1 MDVGSIKSYVRNHLE
16 MDDEELPDL
25 LLNVYLQDAFDRTMA
40 YDNRWPRYE
49 TVWSLSQVPG
59 ALDITLPP
67 DLNRPSIMSVISV
80 PDGYRLVM
88 GSPENLEQTFLN
100 GNTTVHTG
108 PPIYYSLWENKLTL
122 WPQPEQAALPYSLS
136 VRAYRQPVWTNG
148 SSDVPDLD
156 DRLHVTLAYYAMSLV
171 YAQQEDEIL
180 EGVYMARWQRDL
192 SQQMK
197 AILDAPHHRPLVLH
211 GGATIGGVPSYV
223 IIPPNISPT

>member
-1 MDVGSIKSYVRNHLE
+1 MDVGTIKTYVRNHLE
-16 MDDEELPDL
+16 MDDEELPDV

-49 TVWSLSQVPG
+49 KTWELSQVPS
-59 ALDITLPP
+59 ADDITLDPEI
-67 DLNRPSIMSVISV
+67 NRPSIMTVIAT
-80 PDGYRLVM
+80 DKGYRLVM
-88 GSPENLEQTFLN
+88 ISPENAEQTYLN
-100 GNTTVHTG
+100 GNITVLTG
-108 PPIYYSLWENKLTL
+108 PPIYYSLWQNKMQL
-122 WPQPEQAALPYSLS
+122 WPRPNVLPYGVS

-156 DRLHVTLAYYAMSLV
+156 ERLHITLAYYAIGLV

-197 AILDAPHHRPLVLH
+197 AILEAPHHRPLVLH
-211 GGATIGGVPSYV
+211 GGAMVGGVPSYV
-223 IIPPNISPT
+223 INPPVT

>member
-1 MDVGSIKSYVRNHLE
+1 MDVGTIKTYVRDHLE
-16 MDDEELPDL
+16 MDEEELPDG

-49 TVWSLSQVPG
+49 KTWGLSQVSG
-59 ALDITLPP
+59 ETEITLPA
-67 DLNRPSIMSVISV
+67 DLNRPSIMTVISDA
-80 PDGYRLVM
+80 DGYRLVM
-88 GSPENLEQTFLN
+88 ASPENAEQVFLD
-100 GNTTVHTG
+100 GNTSVQTG
-108 PPIYYSLWENKLTL
+108 APVYYSVWQNKMTL
-122 WPQPEQAALPYSLS
+122 WPQPGALPYNLT

-156 DRLHVTLAYYAMSLV
+156 DRLHITLAYYAMSLV

-197 AILDAPHHRPLVLH
+197 TILEAPHHRPLVLH
-211 GGATIGGVPSYV
+211 GGAMIGGAPSYV
-223 IIPPNISPT
+223 INPPTTT